1 MTYPRIINRL
11 NGDRS
16 TDVVLVRS
24 ASSRR
29 TISQRARWAAKAP
42 SNGWR
47 PVLVGTLA
55 ALQEVGAYV
64 NTGGGWI
71 WRDDGGFE
79 IAVEEVQP

>member
-1 MTYPRIINRL
+1 MTHPRIVIRF

-16 TDVVLVRS
+16 TDKTIVRQATS
-24 ASSRR
+24 KR
-29 TISQRARWAAKAP
+29 TISQRARWATKTP
-42 SNGWR
+42 SDGWR
-47 PVLVGTLA
+47 PVLIGTFA

-64 NTGGGWI
+64 NAGGGWI